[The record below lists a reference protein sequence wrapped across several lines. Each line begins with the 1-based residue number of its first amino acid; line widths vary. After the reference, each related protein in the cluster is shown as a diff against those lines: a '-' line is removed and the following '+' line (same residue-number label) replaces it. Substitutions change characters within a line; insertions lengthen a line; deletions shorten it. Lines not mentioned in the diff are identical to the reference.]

1 MNFSLRKDK
10 QDKKE
15 AEYVIFK
22 SIKGCPPPDK
32 VAGLKGFTLAEVLI
46 TLGIIGVVAAL
57 TIPNIIGHYKK
68 VETSSRLKK
77 FYSIMEQAIRMSEI
91 EYGDSK
97 EWFKASTQYDDEGNV
112 DYDAQGK
119 VTKEFF
125 MTYLAPY
132 FKYTNITEGRN
143 TVDEEGNKKGT
154 ITTVYLADGTYFSFN
169 NGACMDFAFDTNGY
183 KKPNEMGRDKFA
195 FLMCFSEWNRLY
207 FCGSNQKAFC
217 AYGSAQNVDNTREKR
232 LADCK
237 KSGYWCSG
245 LLLMDNF
252 EFKDDYPYKL

>member
-1 MNFSLRKDK
+1 
-10 QDKKE
+10 
-15 AEYVIFK
+15 
-22 SIKGCPPPDK
+22 
-32 VAGLKGFTLAEVLI
+32 
-46 TLGIIGVVAAL
+46 
-57 TIPNIIGHYKK
+57 
-68 VETSSRLKK
+68 
-77 FYSIMEQAIRMSEI
+77 MEQAIRMSEI

-195 FLMCFSEWNRLY
+195 FLMCFSEWDRLY
-207 FCGSNQKAFC
+207 HCGSNQKAFC